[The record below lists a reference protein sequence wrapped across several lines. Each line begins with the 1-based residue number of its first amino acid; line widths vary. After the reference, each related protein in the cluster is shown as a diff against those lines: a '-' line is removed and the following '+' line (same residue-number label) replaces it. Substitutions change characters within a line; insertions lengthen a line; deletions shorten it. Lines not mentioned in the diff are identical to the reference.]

1 VWRSRAGLRACGAR
15 RHACRST
22 PRAPARRPA
31 GAGRS
36 RGRRGRRARPGSP
49 GERPGRPSSAERR
62 RGRRGRRGTP
72 GRQRGASSQAKANSS
87 TVAPGSAGAARGVC
101 VSACCRQGLGEAL
114 PLHHPQ
120 THREGGTA
128 RRGAGGLPRGVSCGA
143 PLRCGAEE
151 RRGGEGVRQA
161 APAPPTQSRRRGVP
175 RAAQVEGSP
184 GGARSDPPAPGASQD
199 TLGFP
204 AGGPGAVVGALR
216 RLARPCPGPG
226 RRTHA
231 VGRTQPSNT
240 QSSAQCSASSRWG
253 APMFRLSYL
262 FLGMY
267 VHSTTKLE
275 RAEHW
280 NPPPT
285 AGGTLGGTLGVRRPR
300 SGQGARSAAAAPGA
314 GSASSAGVRGRVCEN
329 CGCPRAGTPFCGGC
343 GLPS

>member
-1 VWRSRAGLRACGAR
+1 MWRIRAGLRACGAR

-62 RGRRGRRGTP
+62 RGRRGRRGAP

-101 VSACCRQGLGEAL
+101 VSACCSQGLGEAL

-175 RAAQVEGSP
+175 RAVQVEGSR
-184 GGARSDPPAPGASQD
+184 GGARAAPPAPQKAPQGPPERPWSAPELPRGAPEGTETTPGCLWGASGLR
-199 TLGFP
+199 LGRFSAP
-204 AGGPGAVVGALR
+204 PGASLVPLCA
-216 RLARPCPGPG
+216 
-226 RRTHA
+226 
-231 VGRTQPSNT
+231 
-240 QSSAQCSASSRWG
+240 
-253 APMFRLSYL
+253 
-262 FLGMY
+262 
-267 VHSTTKLE
+267 
-275 RAEHW
+275 
-280 NPPPT
+280 
-285 AGGTLGGTLGVRRPR
+285 
-300 SGQGARSAAAAPGA
+300 
-314 GSASSAGVRGRVCEN
+314 
-329 CGCPRAGTPFCGGC
+329 
-343 GLPS
+343 